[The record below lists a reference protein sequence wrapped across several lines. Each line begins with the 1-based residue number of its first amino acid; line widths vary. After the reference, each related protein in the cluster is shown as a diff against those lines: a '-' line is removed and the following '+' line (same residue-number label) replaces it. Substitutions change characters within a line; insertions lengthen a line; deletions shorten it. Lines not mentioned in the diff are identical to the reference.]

1 MVTRK
6 VTPFFSKQN
15 KKKGDTNSKAT
26 QFEENDTGEWGLLH
40 PLNLN
45 SHESDGSA
53 MIDRRCIVTRS
64 I

>member
-40 PLNLN
+40 PFNLN
-45 SHESDGSA
+45 SQESDDSA
-53 MIDRRCIVTRS
+53 IIDHRIVTSS